1 MNAHL
6 RTVQWKSVNRW
17 VLNHRVYI
25 LFSTYGLVY
34 TLRLTNYT
42 LRLTNYTRRLTNYT
56 LRLTNYTRRLTYYT
70 RRLTN
75 NTLRLT
81 NYTRRHTNNT
91 RRLTNNTLRLT
102 NVNTIPFTIV
112 EPERNQDVLPIAS
125 VTSNVQQH
133 IKVLEGSW

>member
-34 TLRLTNYT
+34 TLRLTNYKLRLTNNT

-56 LRLTNYTRRLTYYT
+56 RRLTYYT
-70 RRLTN
+70 RR
-75 NTLRLT
+75 
-81 NYTRRHTNNT
+81 H
-91 RRLTNNTLRLT
+91 TNNTLRLT